1 MDMMETAAQ
10 AAELAPKGF
19 GGGTVP
25 EWVHILPLGQIEGRD
40 GRRFAL
46 PDPSAV
52 VEAFARNG
60 ADLPVDYEHQADNP
74 AAKASGPIPA
84 AGWIKALKATAEG
97 VFARIDW
104 TDRARDMIAAK
115 EYRYISPVIVYDR
128 ATRQVGRI
136 SGAGLVHRPNLQLQ
150 ALNAQDMTGKTVPPQ
165 PAPAKAEEAKPEGT
179 NPDRAVAVA
188 AMLDMLCLT
197 AEATASEVIAALLAR
212 VAKQPDPTAAAPQA
226 QGGPEAL
233 ALGIP
238 DPTRYVEVTALNA
251 ALKGAAQ
258 ERIKGKIEGAI
269 REGFITPGMRKWATA
284 LCDQSEAMFDDF
296 CEKSGPTFAYLMR
309 PAGIATAH
317 LDQETAHASDPVAL
331 AVCEQLGLKPEALGR

>member
-10 AAELAPKGF
+10 AQDIAPA
-19 GGGTVP
+19 GTVP

-84 AGWIKALKATAEG
+84 AGWIKAMKATPEG

-115 EYRYISPVIVYDR
+115 EYRYISPVIVYDK

-150 ALNAQDMTGKTVPPQ
+150 ALNAQDAPGASMQPQ
-165 PAPAKAEEAKPEGT
+165 TDPAKSEPAKSDAAPAL
-179 NPDRAVAVA
+179 V
-188 AMLDMLCLT
+188 AMLDMLGLT
-197 AEATASEVIAALLAR
+197 DEATATEVITALLAR
-212 VAKQPDPTAAAPQA
+212 VKQPTSTAAQA
-226 QGGPEAL
+226 QGGTEAV
-233 ALGIP
+233 AFGIP

-258 ERIKGKIEGAI
+258 ERTKAKIERAI

-284 LCDQSEAMFDDF
+284 LCDQSEEMFDDF
-296 CEKSGPTFAYLMR
+296 CEKSGPTFADLMG

-317 LDQETAHASDPVAL
+317 LDQETAHASDPVAQ
-331 AVCEQLGLKPEALGR
+331 AICEQLGLKPEALGR

>member
-1 MDMMETAAQ
+1 MGP
-10 AAELAPKGF
+10 L
-19 GGGTVP
+19 
-25 EWVHILPLGQIEGRD
+25 LPLGQIDGRD
-40 GRRFAL
+40 GSRFAL
-46 PDPSAV
+46 PNPAAV

-84 AGWIKALKATAEG
+84 AGWIKAMKATPEG

-115 EYRYISPVIVYDR
+115 EYRYISPVIVYDK
-128 ATRQVGRI
+128 AACEVGRI
-136 SGAGLVHRPNLQLQ
+136 SGAGLVDRPNLQLQ
-150 ALNAQDMTGKTVPPQ
+150 ALNAQDITGVPML
-165 PAPAKAEEAKPEGT
+165 AEPDPAKPEPVK
-179 NPDRAVAVA
+179 PDASQAVA
-188 AMLDMLCLT
+188 AMLDILGLT
-197 AEATASEVIAALLAR
+197 PEATATEVIEALLAR
-212 VAKQPDPTAAAPQA
+212 VAKQPAPTAAALQA

-233 ALGIP
+233 ALSIP
-238 DPTRYVEVTALNA
+238 DPARYVEIAALNA
-251 ALKGAAQ
+251 ALNGAAQ
-258 ERIKGKIEGAI
+258 ARIKAKIEGAV

-284 LCDQSEAMFDDF
+284 LYDQSEAMFDDV
-296 CEKSGPTFAYLMR
+296 CEKSVPTFAYLMR

>member
-1 MDMMETAAQ
+1 MDMMETAVQ
-10 AAELAPKGF
+10 AAEIAQ
-19 GGGTVP
+19 GGTVP

-46 PDPSAV
+46 PNPAAV

-150 ALNAQDMTGKTVPPQ
+150 ALNAQDMAGT
-165 PAPAKAEEAKPEGT
+165 AKPDT
-179 NPDRAVAVA
+179 APAVA
-188 AMLDMLCLT
+188 AMLDMLGLT
-197 AEATASEVIAALLAR
+197 SEATASEVIAALLAR
-212 VAKQPDPTAAAPQA
+212 VAKQPAPTAAAPQA

-317 LDQETAHASDPVAL
+317 LEQETALASDPVAL

>member
-46 PDPSAV
+46 PDPAAV

-150 ALNAQDMTGKTVPPQ
+150 ALNAQDMTGAPMQPQ
-165 PAPAKAEEAKPEGT
+165 PDPAKPEPVK
-179 NPDRAVAVA
+179 PDASQAVA
-188 AMLDMLCLT
+188 AMLDMLGLT
-197 AEATASEVIAALLAR
+197 PEATATEVIEALLAR
-212 VAKQPDPTAAAPQA
+212 VAKQPAPTAAAPQT

-233 ALGIP
+233 ALSIP

-317 LDQETAHASDPVAL
+317 LDQETAHVSDPVAL